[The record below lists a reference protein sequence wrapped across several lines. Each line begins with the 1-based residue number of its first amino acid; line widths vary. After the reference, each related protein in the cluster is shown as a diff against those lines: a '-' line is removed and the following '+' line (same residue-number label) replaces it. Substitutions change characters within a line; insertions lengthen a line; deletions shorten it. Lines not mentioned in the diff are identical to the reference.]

1 MVGHQNSR
9 FPERERERERDS
21 ERQGKFIV
29 RSKLDTLRES
39 DGERERERE
48 RECD

>member
-9 FPERERERERDS
+9 FPERERERDS
-21 ERQGKFIV
+21 ERQGKSIV

-48 RECD
+48 CD